1 MEEKKNSLEERFA
14 NIEEIL
20 QQMENPEVSLE
31 DSFGLYKKG
40 MEELEQANQMLDG
53 IEKEMLVVKGAEHSN
68 SIKVNPQLYW
78 ATIEKFLEKY
88 SVQRSER

>member
-53 IEKEMLVVKGAEHSN
+53 IEKEMLVLTKQGD
-68 SIKVNPQLYW
+68 
-78 ATIEKFLEKY
+78 LETF
-88 SVQRSER
+88 E

>member
-53 IEKEMLVVKGAEHSN
+53 IEKEMLVLTKQGD
-68 SIKVNPQLYW
+68 
-78 ATIEKFLEKY
+78 LEAF
-88 SVQRSER
+88 E